1 MSSTIMSNNSAR
13 ILPRPQNRPAVALGW
28 RGAVLGA
35 ALLAGCGAAAEPAA
49 TAAAPARPNIVM
61 IVADDHGTDGLGCYG
76 NPVVRTPNLD
86 ALAAD
91 GTRFTAAFCT
101 TASCSPSRATI
112 LSGLQ
117 SHHNGMYG
125 LQHDEHHFQSFDSV
139 RSLSVILAEAG
150 YRTAR
155 IGKYHIAPEKVFA
168 FQTVLS
174 EGHAND
180 PKTIGRSPVEM
191 AEMSRGVIEAKDDRP
206 FFLYYA
212 TDDPH
217 RSNAFRPDGKPTFKT
232 YPNPNSFGNR
242 PQGYPGVTPV
252 AFRPEDVV
260 VPSYLPDNEATRLEL
275 AQYYQSIAR
284 LDQGVG
290 KLIGVLKAAGKYEN
304 TLILYLSDNGPAFPG
319 SKTTLYEPGMRL
331 PLLVRAPGRQHPGAL
346 QSAMV
351 SWADLTPT
359 VLDVAGVAYDEKQ
372 FDGRSF
378 RAGLDGGALAGWD
391 RVFASHTFHQITMY
405 YPMRV
410 IRTPRYKLIHN
421 LAHELTFPLARD
433 LVESSTWISAVLA
446 PKQVRGPDTEEKTP
460 TWLPSAE
467 SERRMFG
474 QRTVAAFLHRP
485 EYELYD
491 LEQDPDEVNNLTDDP
506 GHAAVK
512 QQLMAELTAFQ
523 RRTRDPWENP

>member
-1 MSSTIMSNNSAR
+1 M
-13 ILPRPQNRPAVALGW
+13 
-28 RGAVLGA
+28 
-35 ALLAGCGAAAEPAA
+35 
-49 TAAAPARPNIVM
+49 TAAAGAAPAAAPVPASARPNVVM
-61 IVADDHGTDGLGCYG
+61 IVSDDHGTDGLGCYG

-125 LQHDEHHFQSFDSV
+125 LEHDEHHFQSFDQV
-139 RSLSVILAEAG
+139 RSLPVMLAEAG

-155 IGKYHIAPEKVFA
+155 IGKYHVAPEKVFA

-174 EGHAND
+174 AGRAND

-191 AEMSRGVIEAKDDRP
+191 AEMSRGVIEAKDARP

-232 YPNPNSFGNR
+232 YPKPNLFGNR
-242 PQGYPGVTPV
+242 PEGYPGITPV
-252 AFRPEDVV
+252 VYRPEDVI
-260 VPSYLPDNEATRLEL
+260 VPSYLPDNEATRREL
-275 AQYYQSIAR
+275 AEYYQSISR

-290 KLIGVLKAAGKYEN
+290 RLIEILKAAGKYEN
-304 TLILYLSDNGPAFPG
+304 TLIVYLSDNGPAFPG

-331 PLLVRAPGRQHPGAL
+331 PFIARAPGRQHPGAV
-346 QSAMV
+346 QAGMV

-359 VLDVAGVAYDEKQ
+359 VLDVAGVPFDAGN

-378 RAGLDGGALAGWD
+378 RAGLDGGRLDGWD

-410 IRTPRYKLIHN
+410 MRTPRYKLIHN
-421 LAHELTFPLARD
+421 LAHELPFPLARD

-446 PKQVRGPDTEEKTP
+446 PAQVRGPDTEEQAP

-467 SERRMFG
+467 SERRTFG
-474 QRTVAAFLHRP
+474 KRTVAAFLHRP

-491 LEQDPDEVNNLTDDP
+491 LELDPDEVNNLADDP
-506 GHAAVK
+506 AHDALK
-512 QQLMAELTAFQ
+512 RQLMAELSAFQ
-523 RRTRDPWENP
+523 LRTKDPWGNP

>member
-1 MSSTIMSNNSAR
+1 MSRTRSPALTI
-13 ILPRPQNRPAVALGW
+13 
-28 RGAVLGA
+28 A
-35 ALLAGCGAAAEPAA
+35 AFAAA
-49 TAAAPARPNIVM
+49 AAAGFASPSPRPNIVL
-61 IVADDHGTDGLGCYG
+61 IVSDDHGREAVGCYG

-91 GTRFTAAFCT
+91 GTRFTRAFCT

-125 LQHDEHHFQSFDSV
+125 LQHDEHHFQSFDQV
-139 RSLSVILAEAG
+139 RSLPVILAEAG
-150 YRTAR
+150 YHTAR
-155 IGKYHIAPEKVFA
+155 IGKYHVAPEKVYA
-168 FQTVLS
+168 FETVLS
-174 EGHAND
+174 AGRAND
-180 PKTIGRSPVEM
+180 PKTVGRSPVQM
-191 AEMSRGVIEAKDDRP
+191 AELSRGVIEARDGRP

-232 YPNPNSFGNR
+232 YPKPNLFGNR
-242 PQGYPGVTPV
+242 PEGYPGVTPV
-252 AFRPEDVV
+252 TFRPEDVI
-260 VPSYLPDNEATRLEL
+260 VPAYLPDTEATRLEL
-275 AQYYQSIAR
+275 AEYYQSISR

-290 KLIGVLKAAGKYEN
+290 RLIEILKAAGKYEN
-304 TLILYLSDNGPAFPG
+304 TLIVYLSDNGPAFPG
-319 SKTTLYEPGMRL
+319 SKTTLYEPGMWL
-331 PLLVRAPGRQHPGAL
+331 PLLVRAPGRRHPGAL
-346 QSAMV
+346 QPAMV

-359 VLDVAGVAYDEKQ
+359 VLDVAGVAFDKTS

-378 RAGLDGGALAGWD
+378 RAGLDGGELAGWN

-433 LVESSTWISAVLA
+433 LGESSTWISAVLA
-446 PKQVRGPDTEEKTP
+446 PGRDREAKAPTGTP
-460 TWLPSAE
+460 NV
-467 SERRMFG
+467 EREQRMFG

-491 LEQDPDEVNNLTDDP
+491 LQRDPDEVKNLADDP
-506 GHAAVK
+506 AHEALK
-512 QQLMAELTAFQ
+512 RQLMAELTAFQ
-523 RRTRDPWENP
+523 LRTKDPWGNP